1 MNSGGMRY
9 LLLYKK
15 STLWFLFLQFW
26 RFWLVLFFWLVA
38 TVAALLV
45 LGLISGFVFE
55 GKLSPDAAR
64 RVLDIGYWVGLSLSI
79 GAFSVYFLRTIHKAR
94 EVWVGTVIKLQAI
107 ERTGETHDYQ
117 EFSLLLATG
126 AGEKQFDLDM
136 APFSVLQ
143 EGMKIEMVYD
153 TVIGDALRIKQVG

>member
-1 MNSGGMRY
+1 M
-9 LLLYKK
+9 
-15 STLWFLFLQFW
+15 FLQFW

-38 TVAALLV
+38 TVAVMLV
-45 LGLISGFVFE
+45 LGLISGFIFE

-79 GAFSVYFLRTIHKAR
+79 GAFIIYFLRTIHKAR
-94 EVWVGTVIKLQAI
+94 VVWTGIVVRLKAT
-107 ERTGETHDYQ
+107 ERAGETHDYR
-117 EFSLLLATG
+117 EFTLVLATD

-136 APFSVLQ
+136 APFSVLR

-153 TVIGDALRIKQVG
+153 TVIGDAIRIRQVG